1 MSIIKDL
8 EKDLI
13 GLYKSC
19 GYELDEVLLV
29 PSSRPD
35 LGQYQLND
43 AMKLA
48 KIYHKS
54 PIVIAKEIVDKLNA
68 DDRFVNV
75 NVAGAGFIN
84 VSLSEKF
91 LTEYVN
97 KIKDDISNNVDKK
110 SNKKVIIDYGGANV
124 AKALHVGH
132 LRSANIGEAIK
143 RLARLLG
150 YDIIGDAHLGDS
162 GFNAGAT
169 VLEMKLRYPDLVCF
183 KDGYT
188 GEDFDLPIDKDN
200 LNEIYPAGSKKTKE
214 DETLL
219 EEARTIALEIQNNNP
234 KYSVLWNKIKEMS
247 IENIKKTYN
256 RINCTFEL
264 LEGEIESFEFIP
276 GMLESLEKDGLLE
289 NSEGAQIMYIN
300 EADDSKEIP
309 PILLVKSNGAYLYG
323 TTDLGTIVGRMKRF
337 NPDEIWYLADLRQ
350 SLHYEQFFRA
360 ARKGKFVK
368 EDTVLSF
375 SGFGTVNGSDGK
387 PFKTRDGGIM
397 TLDELIDIVKGEAK
411 KRINTNVVDLDKVEE
426 TSEMIAVATLKYA
439 DLLPH
444 RATDYIFDPEK
455 FSDLEGKTAPYLLY
469 STLRIKSLLNKSK
482 EYEINDGEYSI
493 INGTAD
499 KDIILT
505 LLDLPVIL
513 TRAIENK
520 ALNEIAEYI
529 YKLTSVYNKFYA
541 ENKILS
547 EENISLRSSWVTLS
561 SIVYKTNL
569 MLLNVLGLECPE
581 KM

>member
-1 MSIIKDL
+1 MSVIKDL
-8 EKDLI
+8 EKDLVNV
-13 GLYKSC
+13 YKSC

-35 LGQYQLND
+35 LGEYQLND

-54 PIVIAKEIVDKLNA
+54 PIVIANEIVEKLNG
-68 DDRFVNV
+68 DSRFVNV
-75 NVAGAGFIN
+75 NIAGAGFIN
-84 VSLSEKF
+84 ISLSETF

-97 KIKDDISNNVDKK
+97 NIKDDVLKNVDKRPR
-110 SNKKVIIDYGGANV
+110 KKVVIDYGGANV

-143 RLARLLG
+143 RLAKLLG

-169 VLEMKLRYPDLVCF
+169 ILEMKLRYPDLICF
-183 KDGYT
+183 KDGYN
-188 GEDFDLPIDKDN
+188 GEDFTLPIEKEH

-214 DETLL
+214 DESLL

-247 IENIKKTYN
+247 IENIKKTYK

-276 GMLESLEKDGLLE
+276 EMLTSLEADGLLE
-289 NSEGAQIMYIN
+289 TSEGAKIMYIN
-300 EADDSKEIP
+300 EENDSKEIP

-323 TTDLGTIVGRMKRF
+323 TTDLGTIVGRMQRF

-368 EDTVLSF
+368 DDTVLSF

-397 TLDELIDIVKGEAK
+397 TLDELIDIVKEEAK
-411 KRINTNVVDLDKVEE
+411 KRINTSVVDQDKIEE
-426 TSEMIAVATLKYA
+426 TSEMIAVSTLKYA

-469 STLRIKSLLNKSK
+469 STLRIKSLLNKSR
-482 EYEINDGEYSI
+482 EFEINDGEFSI
-493 INGTAD
+493 INGSSD

-505 LLDLPVIL
+505 LLDLPAIL

-547 EENISLRSSWVTLS
+547 EENINLRSSWVTLS
-561 SIVYKTNL
+561 SVVYQTNL
-569 MLLNVLGLECPE
+569 MLLDVLGLRCPE

>member
-1 MSIIKDL
+1 MSVIKDL
-8 EKDLI
+8 EKDLVEI
-13 GLYKSC
+13 YKSC
-19 GYELDEVLLV
+19 GYELDEVILV

-48 KIYHKS
+48 KLYHKS
-54 PIVIAKEIVDKLNA
+54 PMVIANDIVEKLNN
-68 DDRFVNV
+68 DVRFVNV
-75 NVAGAGFIN
+75 NIAGAGFIN
-84 VSLSEKF
+84 ISLSEEF
-91 LTEYVN
+91 LIGYVN
-97 KIKDDISNNVDKK
+97 EIKNDVEKNIDKK
-110 SNKKVIIDYGGANV
+110 ERKKVVIDYGGANV

-169 VLEMKLRYPDLVCF
+169 ILEMKLRYPDLICF
-183 KDGYT
+183 QDSYN
-188 GEDFDLPIDKDN
+188 GENFELPITKEH

-214 DETLL
+214 DEELL

-247 IENIKKTYN
+247 IENIKNTYK

-276 GMLESLEKDGLLE
+276 GMLESLEKDGLLVE
-289 NSEGAQIMYIN
+289 SNGAKIMYVN
-300 EADDSKEIP
+300 EERDSKEIP
-309 PILLVKSNGAYLYG
+309 PILLIKSNGAYLYG

-350 SLHYEQFFRA
+350 SLHFEQFFRA
-360 ARKGKFVK
+360 AKKGRFIKD
-368 EDTVLSF
+368 DTVLSF

-387 PFKTRDGGIM
+387 PFKTRNGGIM
-397 TLDELIDIVKGEAK
+397 TLDELIDIVKEEAK
-411 KRINTNVVDLDKVEE
+411 KRINTNVVDPEKVEE
-426 TSEMIAVATLKYA
+426 TSEMIAVSTLKYA

-469 STLRIKSLLNKSK
+469 STLRIKSLLNKAK
-482 EYEINDGEYSI
+482 GYEINKDEYSI
-493 INGTAD
+493 ICNDTD
-499 KDIILT
+499 KNIILT
-505 LLDLPVIL
+505 LLDLPIIL

-520 ALNEIAEYI
+520 ALNEVSEYI

-547 EENISLRSSWVTLS
+547 EENINLRSSWITLS
-561 SIVYKTNL
+561 ALVYKTNL
-569 MLLNVLGLECPE
+569 MLLDVLGLQCPE

>member
-1 MSIIKDL
+1 MSVIKDL
-8 EKDLI
+8 EKDLVNI
-13 GLYKSC
+13 YKSC
-19 GYELDEVLLV
+19 GYEIDEVILAL
-29 PSSRPD
+29 SNRPD
-35 LGQYQLND
+35 LGEYQLND

-54 PIVIAKEIVDKLNA
+54 PIVIAQDIVEKLND
-68 DDRFVNV
+68 DDRFINV
-75 NVAGAGFIN
+75 NIAGAGFIN
-84 VSLSEKF
+84 ISLSAKF

-97 KIKDDISNNVDKK
+97 KIKDDVLINVDKK

-143 RLARLLG
+143 RLAKLLG

-169 VLEMKLRYPDLVCF
+169 ILEMKLRYPDLICF
-183 KDGYT
+183 KDDYN
-188 GEDFDLPIDKDN
+188 GEDFELPIKKEY

-214 DETLL
+214 DEILL

-234 KYSVLWNKIKEMS
+234 KYSVLWNKIKKLS
-247 IENIKKTYN
+247 IENIKNTYK

-276 GMLESLEKDGLLE
+276 EMLDELEEKGLLVM
-289 NSEGAQIMYIN
+289 SEGAKIMYIN
-300 EADDSKEIP
+300 EDDDTKEIP

-360 ARKGKFVK
+360 ARKGNFVK
-368 EDTVLSF
+368 KDTVLSF

-397 TLDELIDIVKGEAK
+397 TLDELIDIVKSEAK
-411 KRINTNVVDLDKVEE
+411 KRINTSVVAPDKVEE
-426 TSEMIAVATLKYA
+426 TAETLAVATLKYA

-482 EYEINDGEYSI
+482 ECEINDGEFSI
-493 INGTAD
+493 INGKTD

-547 EENISLRSSWVTLS
+547 EEDVNLRSSWITLS
-561 SIVYKTNL
+561 NVVYETNL
-569 MLLNVLGLECPE
+569 MLLDVLGLKCPE